1 MSPNSSSSAAD
12 DLADEAASLD
22 GYFSD
27 APLEPQPRYPPID
40 ETFDRCVVISNLPKV
55 PEAKYDKLAKVVQ
68 KLVSRIGNLASYG
81 DDGGAPPPP
90 DGDCDGDTSP
100 SSSAAAASFAGFFMP
115 RSGDGVTAGCA
126 FVEYESAGDARRAIE
141 VLEGYKFDKN
151 HSLRV
156 TPHERASRLAN
167 VDASGFTMPDPD
179 PFKERPNTMSW
190 LEDSCQRDQFAM
202 RQGKETA
209 VYWNDGRGEPVVDY
223 DGARERKA
231 GVNWCDYYVQ
241 WSPKG
246 SYLATLVPSK
256 GVILWGGKGFEKIGR
271 FAAPGVNFVVFSPQ
285 ENYMLTSNN
294 NRKDPQAIKVWS
306 IQSGTCLRTFPL
318 YPKDF
323 LDPAQSEEQ
332 ASEGGGVPPP
342 PFQWSHD
349 DKYLARMGKDLISI
363 FETPSMKL
371 LDKRSLAADGIREF
385 QFSPKANLIAYW
397 APEHKNQPAHVDL
410 VEIPSRKQLRQKNLF
425 NVTKCSMVWQ
435 ESGEYLG
442 VKVTRHT
449 KSKKTLYNNLELFRV
464 NEPGVPVEML
474 DVKDAVMSFAWEP
487 QGSRFAIIHAENP
500 TSTKVNVTFYDM
512 YKTIELE
519 KKKGGGGNKKGGGGA
534 KEKQVVA
541 EVNLVETLEGKQCN
555 CIFWSPAGRTVI
567 LAALGDSASG
577 TLEFYDVDSK
587 TLVIKEHY
595 RANQVLWD
603 PSGRTVA
610 TTVSQPIGGGHFK
623 FAMDNGYVLW
633 TFQGKQLSQ
642 ASFEAFYQ
650 FTWRPRERLT
660 SKEEIAVIARNI
672 KKYEKQFNAFD
683 EAKKRRLRLQETKG
697 KRRSRAEFRAVMA
710 RLAEWRA
717 RQKHERMELL
727 GGYDSEDEG
736 NFTTTE
742 VTIETVLNTKED
754 LVY

>member
-1 MSPNSSSSAAD
+1 MSQHPSTTD

-27 APLEPQPRYPPID
+27 APLETQPRYPPID
-40 ETFDRCVVISNLPKV
+40 ESFDRCVVISNLPKV
-55 PEAKYDKLAKVVQ
+55 PEAKYDKLAKVVL
-68 KLVSRIGNLASYG
+68 KLVSRIGNLSSYGNDDIEASSSSSGCG
-81 DDGGAPPPP
+81 DDGQF
-90 DGDCDGDTSP
+90 S
-100 SSSAAAASFAGFFMP
+100 GFFMP
-115 RSGDGVTAGCA
+115 KSDVDGNTAGCA

-156 TPHERASRLAN
+156 TPYERASKLSE
-167 VDASGFTMPDPD
+167 VVEGEFQMPEPE
-179 PFKERPNTMSW
+179 PFKERPNTMTW
-190 LEDSCQRDQFAM
+190 LEDTCQRDQFAI
-202 RQGKETA
+202 RHGKETA

-256 GVILWGGKGFEKIGR
+256 GVILWGGRGFEKLGR

-294 NRKDPQAIKVWS
+294 NGRDPHAIKVWS

-323 LDPAQSEEQ
+323 LDPSQSE
-332 ASEGGGVPPP
+332 SSDGGGGVPPP

-371 LDKRSLAADGIREF
+371 LDKRSLATDGIREF
-385 QFSPKANLIAYW
+385 QFSPKANVIAYW

-410 VEIPSRKQLRQKNLF
+410 IEIPSRKQLRQKNLF

-512 YKTIELE
+512 YKTTELE
-519 KKKGGGGNKKGGGGA
+519 KKKGVGGNKKGGGVGGGGN

-610 TTVSQPIGGGHFK
+610 TTVTQPIGGGHFK
-623 FAMDNGYVLW
+623 FAMDNGYILW

-642 ASFEAFYQ
+642 SSFEAFYQ

-683 EAKKRRLRLQETKG
+683 EAKKRKLRLQETKG
-697 KRRSRAEFRAVMA
+697 KRKSRAEFRAVMA
-710 RLAEWRA
+710 RLGEWRA
-717 RQKHERMELL
+717 RQKQERMELL
-727 GGYDSEDEG
+727 GGYDSEDEQ
-736 NFTTTE
+736 NFSTKE
-742 VTIETVLNTKED
+742 VTIETVLNTKDE

>member
-1 MSPNSSSSAAD
+1 MSQHPSSAD
-12 DLADEAASLD
+12 DLADEAMSLD

-40 ETFDRCVVISNLPKV
+40 ESFDRCVVISNLPKV
-55 PEAKYDKLAKVVQ
+55 PESKYDKLAKVVQ
-68 KLVSRIGNLASYG
+68 KLVSRIGNLSSYDNNDDDNEASSSSG
-81 DDGGAPPPP
+81 GGIDDGR
-90 DGDCDGDTSP
+90 
-100 SSSAAAASFAGFFMP
+100 FAGFYMP
-115 RSGDGVTAGCA
+115 KSENDGMTAGCA
-126 FVEYESAGDARRAIE
+126 LVEYESAGDAKKAIE

-151 HSLRV
+151 HSLKV
-156 TPHERASRLAN
+156 TPYERVAKLMN
-167 VDASGFTMPDPD
+167 VVEGEFLLPEPE
-179 PFKERPNTMSW
+179 PFKERPNTMTW
-190 LEDSCQRDQFAM
+190 LEDTCQRDQFAI

-209 VYWNDGRGEPVVDY
+209 VYWNDGRGEPVIDY

-246 SYLATLVPSK
+246 SYLATLVPNK
-256 GVILWGGKGFEKIGR
+256 GVILWGGKGFEKLGR
-271 FAAPGVNFVVFSPQ
+271 FAAPGVNIVVFSPQ

-294 NRKDPQAIKVWS
+294 NKKDPNAIKIWS

-323 LDPAQSEEQ
+323 LDPSQSE
-332 ASEGGGVPPP
+332 SLEGEIPPP

-371 LDKRSLAADGIREF
+371 LDKRSLATDGIHEF
-385 QFSPKANLIAYW
+385 QFSPKANVIAYW

-512 YKTIELE
+512 YKTIEVE
-519 KKKGGGGNKKGGGGA
+519 KKKGAGNKKAGGGGGG
-534 KEKQVVA
+534 QVVA

-642 ASFEAFYQ
+642 SSFEAFYQ
-650 FTWRPRERLT
+650 FAWRPRERLT

-683 EAKKRRLRLQETKG
+683 EAKKRKLRLQETKG
-697 KRRSRAEFRAVMA
+697 KRKSRAEFRAVMA
-710 RLAEWRA
+710 RLGEWRE
-717 RQKHERMELL
+717 RQKQERMELL
-727 GGYDSEDEG
+727 GGYDSEDEQ
-736 NFTTTE
+736 NFTTKE

>member
-1 MSPNSSSSAAD
+1 MAPNSAD

-27 APLEPQPRYPPID
+27 APLEPHPKYPPID
-40 ETFDRCVVISNLPKV
+40 NSLDRCVVITGLPKV
-55 PEAKYDKLAKVVQ
+55 PEAKCDKLSKVLL
-68 KLVSRIGNLASYG
+68 KLVTRIGNLASYEG
-81 DDGGAPPPP
+81 SDDYTGFYMPTTE
-90 DGDCDGDTSP
+90 DGST
-100 SSSAAAASFAGFFMP
+100 
-115 RSGDGVTAGCA
+115 VGCV
-126 FVEYESAGDARRAIE
+126 FIEFQSAGDAKKAIE
-141 VLEGYKFDKN
+141 VLQDYKFDKN
-151 HSLRV
+151 HSIRV
-156 TPHERASRLAN
+156 TMYERASYLAK
-167 VDASGFTMPDPD
+167 VQEDEFQQPDPE
-179 PFKERPNTMSW
+179 PYKERPNTMSW
-190 LEDSCQRDQFAM
+190 LEDPSQRDQFAI
-202 RQGKETA
+202 RHGKETA
-209 VYWNDGRGEPVVDY
+209 VYWNYGRGDPVLDY
-223 DGARERKA
+223 DGAREKKA
-231 GVNWCDYYVQ
+231 GINWCDNYVQ

-256 GVILWGGKGFEKIGR
+256 GVVLWGGKNFEKLGR
-271 FAAPGVNFVVFSPQ
+271 FAAPGVEFVLFSPQ
-285 ENYMLTSNN
+285 ENYILTSNMN
-294 NRKDPQAIKVWS
+294 KKDPQAIKVFS
-306 IQSGTCLRTFPL
+306 VQSGNCLRAFPL

-323 LDPAQSEEQ
+323 LDQENADQDI
-332 ASEGGGVPPP
+332 PPP

-349 DKYLARMGKDLISI
+349 DKYLARMGKDLISV

-371 LDKRSLAADGIREF
+371 LDKRSLATDGIHEF
-385 QFSPKANLIAYW
+385 QFSPKSNIIAYW

-425 NVTKCSMVWQ
+425 NVNKCSMVWQ
-435 ESGEYLG
+435 EDGHYLG

-512 YKTIELE
+512 FKTIELE
-519 KKKGGGGNKKGGGGA
+519 KKKGKKGGG
-534 KEKQVVA
+534 KEKQIVA

-623 FAMDNGYVLW
+623 FAMDNGYILW

-650 FTWRPRERLT
+650 FQWRPREKLAT
-660 SKEEIAVIARNI
+660 KEEIAEISKNI

-683 EAKKRRLRLQETKG
+683 EAKKRKLRLQETKG
-697 KRRSRAEFRAVMA
+697 KRKNRAEFRATLT
-710 RLAEWRA
+710 RLKEWRA
-717 RQKHERMELL
+717 RQKQERMALL
-727 GGYDSEDEG
+727 GGYDSEDES
-736 NFTTTE
+736 NFTAKE
-742 VTIETVLNTKED
+742 ITIETVLNTKEEH
-754 LVY
+754 VY

>member
-1 MSPNSSSSAAD
+1 MAPNSADAD

-27 APLEPQPRYPPID
+27 APLEPQPKYPPID
-40 ETFDRCVVISNLPKV
+40 SSFDRCVVITGLPKV
-55 PEAKYDKLAKVVQ
+55 PEAKCEKLSKVVI
-68 KLVSRIGNLASYG
+68 KLINRIGNLASYEG
-81 DDGGAPPPP
+81 SDDYTGFYMPTADDGN
-90 DGDCDGDTSP
+90 T
-100 SSSAAAASFAGFFMP
+100 
-115 RSGDGVTAGCA
+115 VGCA
-126 FVEYESAGDARRAIE
+126 FVEFQSAGDAKKAIE
-141 VLEGYKFDKN
+141 VLQDYNFDKN
-151 HSLRV
+151 HSIKV
-156 TPHERASRLAN
+156 TMYERASHLAE
-167 VDASGFTMPDPD
+167 VEEDEFRQPEPE
-179 PFKERPNTMSW
+179 PYKERPNTMSW
-190 LEDSCQRDQFAM
+190 LEDPSQRDQFAI
-202 RQGKETA
+202 RHGKETA
-209 VYWNDGRGEPVVDY
+209 VYWNYGRGDPVLDY
-223 DGARERKA
+223 DGAREKKA
-231 GVNWCDYYVQ
+231 GVNWCDHYVQ

-246 SYLATLVPSK
+246 SYFVTLVPSK
-256 GVILWGGKGFEKIGR
+256 GVVLWGGKNFEKLGR
-271 FAAPGVNFVVFSPQ
+271 FSAPGVEFVLFSPQ
-285 ENYMLTSNN
+285 ENYLLTNN
-294 NRKDPQAIKVWS
+294 MNKRDPQAIKIFSV
-306 IQSGTCLRTFPL
+306 QSGNLLRAFSL

-323 LDPAQSEEQ
+323 LDPEKADQ
-332 ASEGGGVPPP
+332 EGGIPPP

-349 DKYLARMGKDLISI
+349 DKYLARMGKDLISV

-371 LDKRSLAADGIREF
+371 LDKRSLATDGIHEF
-385 QFSPKANLIAYW
+385 QFSPKSNIIAYW

-410 VEIPSRKQLRQKNLF
+410 VELPSRKQLRQKNLF
-425 NVTKCSMVWQ
+425 NVNKCSMVWQ
-435 ESGEYLG
+435 EDGHYLG

-512 YKTIELE
+512 FKTIELE
-519 KKKGGGGNKKGGGGA
+519 KKKGNKKGSG
-534 KEKQVVA
+534 KEKQIVA

-623 FAMDNGYVLW
+623 FAMDNGYIIW

-650 FTWRPRERLT
+650 FQWRPREKLAT
-660 SKEEIAVIARNI
+660 KEEIVEIAKNI

-683 EAKKRRLRLQETKG
+683 EAKKRKLRLQETKG
-697 KRRSRAEFRAVMA
+697 KRKNRAEFRSTLA
-710 RLAEWRA
+710 RLKEWRA
-717 RQKHERMELL
+717 RQKQDRMALL
-727 GGYDSEDEG
+727 GGYDSEDEK
-736 NFTTTE
+736 NFTTKE
-742 VTIETVLNTKED
+742 ITIETVLNTKEE

>member
-1 MSPNSSSSAAD
+1 MAPNATSAD

-27 APLEPQPRYPPID
+27 APLNPRPRYPPID
-40 ETFDRCVVISNLPKV
+40 ETYDRCIIISNLPKV
-55 PEAKYDKLAKVVQ
+55 PDVKYDKLAKVVH
-68 KLVSRIGNLASYG
+68 KLVSRIGNLAVYEGTSSDTFSGFYMPKTS
-81 DDGGAPPPP
+81 DG
-90 DGDCDGDTSP
+90 S
-100 SSSAAAASFAGFFMP
+100 
-115 RSGDGVTAGCA
+115 TAGCA
-126 FVEYESAGDARRAIE
+126 FVEYESVGDARKAME
-141 VLEGYKFDKN
+141 VLQDYKFDKN
-151 HSLRV
+151 HALRV
-156 TPHERASRLAN
+156 TTHDRVVQLSHIVTSNFELPQPE
-167 VDASGFTMPDPD
+167 

-190 LEDSCQRDQFAM
+190 LEDACQRDQFAI

-231 GVNWCDYYVQ
+231 GVPWCDYYVQ
-241 WSPKG
+241 WSTKG
-246 SYLATLVPSK
+246 SYFATLVPNK
-256 GVILWGGKGFEKIGR
+256 GVILWGGKTFEKLGR
-271 FAAPGVNFVVFSPQ
+271 FAAPGVDIVVFSPE

-294 NRKDPQAIKVWS
+294 NPKDPQAIKIWS

-323 LDPAQSEEQ
+323 LDPGMDS
-332 ASEGGGVPPP
+332 SPLEGGGLPPPP
-342 PFQWSHD
+342 PFQWSYD

-363 FETPSMKL
+363 HETPSMKL
-371 LDKRSLAADGIREF
+371 LEKRSLATDGIHEF
-385 QFSPKANLIAYW
+385 QFSPKANIIAYW

-512 YKTIELE
+512 FKTIMQDKKE
-519 KKKGGGGNKKGGGGA
+519 KGKKSGG
-534 KEKQVVA
+534 KEKQIVA

-633 TFQGKQLSQ
+633 TFQGKQLAQ

-650 FTWRPRERLT
+650 FAWRPRERLT
-660 SKEEIAVIARNI
+660 SKEEIAEIAKNI

-683 EAKKRRLRLQETKG
+683 EAKKRKLRLQETKG
-697 KRRSRAEFRAVMA
+697 KRKSRSEFRDVMS

-717 RQKHERMELL
+717 RQKVERVELL
-727 GGYDSEDEG
+727 GGYDSDDEE
-736 NFTTTE
+736 NYTTKE

>member
-27 APLEPQPRYPPID
+27 APLEPRPRYPPID
-40 ETFDRCVVISNLPKV
+40 ESFDRCVVISNLPKV

-68 KLVSRIGNLASYG
+68 KLVSRIGNLASY
-81 DDGGAPPPP
+81 DGGGGA
-90 DGDCDGDTSP
+90 
-100 SSSAAAASFAGFFMP
+100 SSSSSSSDAAAAADPDGSFAGFFMP
-115 RSGDGVTAGCA
+115 KSADDGVTAGCA
-126 FVEYESAGDARRAIE
+126 FVEYESAGDARKAIE

-156 TPHERASRLAN
+156 TPHERASYLSTVTEGEFR
-167 VDASGFTMPDPD
+167 MPEPE
-179 PFKERPNTMSW
+179 PFKERPNTMTW
-190 LEDSCQRDQFAM
+190 LEDSCQRDQFAI

-209 VYWNDGRGEPVVDY
+209 VYWSDGRSEPVVDY
-223 DGARERKA
+223 DGAREKKA

-246 SYLATLVPSK
+246 SYFATLVPNK
-256 GVILWGGKGFEKIGR
+256 GVILWGGKGFEKLGR

-285 ENYMLTSNN
+285 ENYMVTSNN
-294 NRKDPQAIKVWS
+294 NRKDPHAIKVWS

-323 LDPAQSEEQ
+323 LDPNESEALE
-332 ASEGGGVPPP
+332 GGVPPP

-371 LDKRSLAADGIREF
+371 LDQRSLAADGIHEF
-385 QFSPKANLIAYW
+385 QFSPKANVIAYW

-410 VEIPSRKQLRQKNLF
+410 IELPSRKQLRQKNLF

-500 TSTKVNVTFYDM
+500 SSTKVNVTFYDM

-519 KKKGGGGNKKGGGGA
+519 KKKGKKGGG
-534 KEKQVVA
+534 KERQIVA

-633 TFQGKQLSQ
+633 TFQGKQLAQ

-650 FTWRPRERLT
+650 FAWRPRERLT
-660 SKEEIAVIARNI
+660 SKEEIAIIAKNI

-683 EAKKRRLRLQETKG
+683 EAKKRKLRLQETKG
-697 KRRSRAEFRAVMA
+697 KRKSRAEFRAVMA
-710 RLAEWRA
+710 RLGEWRA
-717 RQKHERMELL
+717 RQKQERMELL
-727 GGYDSEDEG
+727 GGYDSEDEE
-736 NFTTTE
+736 NFTTKE
-742 VTIETVLNTKED
+742 ITIETVLNTKED